1 MKKWL
6 PGSED
11 DLDAKLE
18 VSDSDSEEA
27 AAALSPVAPE
37 ADIRAVY
44 ALAEALGLDAPVG
57 DSQQPGPQA
66 PTPPSLGVAAPPG
79 YACEEHADGEPTAT
93 PSGEASTQPL
103 VPPAPVTQP
112 VTPDGPVARTGL
124 RRAVQDDTFNWG
136 LFRVTWIKPSSNCP
150 HGAWQGRC
158 PFHRT
163 TTTLC
168 TKRVNLGRTVN
179 KDMARAM
186 VKHWCLQA
194 VLHNR
199 KRHHGAWDP
208 RKHETAMEEVMDEE
222 VRRLPEPP
230 EVLQTDEYLD
240 GEEARSSQPQPA
252 ASASANSGAVSP
264 DSSSK
269 SGSNSNSSSSSGS
282 DSSSSSS
289 DSDSDSD

>member
-66 PTPPSLGVAAPPG
+66 LTPSTFGVAAPLSD
-79 YACEEHADGEPTAT
+79 ASAEQASAEPPAT

-158 PFHRT
+158 PST
-163 TTTLC
+163 
-168 TKRVNLGRTVN
+168 GR
-179 KDMARAM
+179 
-186 VKHWCLQA
+186 Q
-194 VLHNR
+194 
-199 KRHHGAWDP
+199 
-208 RKHETAMEEVMDEE
+208 
-222 VRRLPEPP
+222 PP
-230 EVLQTDEYLD
+230 C
-240 GEEARSSQPQPA
+240 AP
-252 ASASANSGAVSP
+252 SG
-264 DSSSK
+264 
-269 SGSNSNSSSSSGS
+269 
-282 DSSSSSS
+282 
-289 DSDSDSD
+289 